1 MNIYLYTIGKIVFL
15 INLTAFC
22 CSMYGQNAAVTIM
35 VTDETGIPIPY
46 ATVVIKKLEDDAFVS
61 GAITNE
67 AGAFKL
73 DTHELKNSSIT
84 ISHIGFYAF
93 HQEVLDA
100 CSFDLRTVELKK
112 DITQIGDVTVLG
124 QKTGIHNGINKV
136 IYIPERRVINQS
148 STGYDVLSRVPN
160 VHIEARNNQIK
171 VGNSSHVL
179 VLIDGVS
186 SNQSLYS
193 INPRDIERI
202 ELIKNPNASY
212 ASDVTSVINII
223 LKNKFVDNLYVHLN
237 GELSCLNPVNNSGSQ
252 MVYTSNKVKV
262 FGGYQWNYFS
272 YSNTKAHVYREDY
285 DEDYIQKY
293 NSVSD
298 DGDQS
303 TNKQI
308 INGGIE
314 IQASNNF
321 NIHFSGSFSPSEY
334 SNNKTSQVLIDNQN
348 TLGYNVIDQLNL
360 EASEQNYVLDLHHKL
375 GKEQQYWELQNSLRF
390 IDRERIGKLNTEES
404 ESSQVQREELTS
416 SNWKTYASKFIFNQP
431 IYDFA
436 IVKTGVHYQYSKMN
450 DEFLS
455 NNDHSNLDYTE
466 GRLRLFENLVLDFDK
481 LSAQLSC
488 GLERRNVDVDL
499 QNTSQWYGLPTGF
512 VKYQLNDRHSFSMLY
527 NRRLSYPM
535 YYMLVPFNYFSGDS
549 LSVSVGNPELK
560 PVQNN
565 VFKISHDLELDDWD
579 LNITT
584 SLFYTYSKDK
594 HDIQFANI
602 NGVLQSKWVNVGH
615 TKSVG
620 AGIDAYIYL
629 FDCIDLGVECS
640 GYYVSFPNHAYNGY
654 VGDMYTYVDIELPLK
669 MSLGVEAYLSTKE
682 YDINGYYNQSSY
694 IDNITFSKMLF
705 KHHGKLSLVA
715 LNPFSSYK
723 ETEQHWDASFME
735 KAITT
740 TDNSAICLRFSYAF
754 NKNTMRNTYKK
765 PLLDDQ
771 ILNK

>member
-1 MNIYLYTIGKIVFL
+1 MNLYLNTIGKIVFL

-22 CSMYGQNAAVTIM
+22 CSVYGQNAAVTIK

-46 ATVVIKKLEDDAFVS
+46 ATVVIKKLDNVS
-61 GAITNE
+61 IVRGAITND
-67 AGAFKL
+67 AGIFKL
-73 DTHELKNSSIT
+73 DTLGLKNCSIT
-84 ISHIGFYAF
+84 ISHIGYHAF
-93 HQEVLDA
+93 HQEILTTN
-100 CSFDLRTVELKK
+100 SFDLSIVELKK
-112 DITQIGDVTVLG
+112 DITQLDDVTVLG
-124 QKTGIHNGINKV
+124 RKAGIYNGINKV
-136 IYIPERRVINQS
+136 VYIPERRVINQS
-148 STGYDVLSRVPN
+148 STGYDVLSKVPN
-160 VHIEARNNQIK
+160 VHVEARNNKIK
-171 VGNSSHVL
+171 VGNSAHVL

-237 GELSCLNPVNNSGSQ
+237 GELSFLNPVNNSGAQ
-252 MVYTSNKVKV
+252 MVYTSKKVKV

-272 YSNTKAHVYREDY
+272 YSNIKAHVYGEDY
-285 DEDYIQKY
+285 GEDYIQTY

-298 DGDQS
+298 DGGQS
-303 TNKQI
+303 TNKHI

-314 IQASNNF
+314 FQASNNF

-334 SNNKTSQVLIDNQN
+334 SNNKSSDVLIDNEN
-348 TLGYNVIDQLNL
+348 KTGYKVSDRLDL
-360 EASEQNYVLDLHHKL
+360 KVSDQNYVLNMHHKL
-375 GKEQQYWELQNSLRF
+375 GEKQYWELQNSIRL
-390 IDRERIGKLNTEES
+390 IDRERIGRFITEES

-450 DEFLS
+450 DKYIS
-455 NNDHSNLDYTE
+455 DNDHSHLDYRE
-466 GRLRLFENLVLDFDK
+466 GRLRFFENLELDFNK

-488 GLERRNVDVDL
+488 GLERRNVVNDL
-499 QNTSQWYGLPTGF
+499 QKASQWYCLPTGF
-512 VKYQLNDRHSFSMLY
+512 VKYKLNKIHSFNVMY

-535 YYMLVPFNYFSGDS
+535 YYMLVPFNYFSADS
-549 LSVSVGNPELK
+549 LSISVGNPDLK

-565 VFKISHDLELDDWD
+565 VFKIGHDLELDDWD
-579 LNITT
+579 LNVST

-620 AGIDAYIYL
+620 VSIDAYIYL

-669 MSLGVEAYLSTKE
+669 ISLGVEAYLSTNE
-682 YDINGYYNQSSY
+682 YDINGYYKHSAY
-694 IDNITFSKMLF
+694 FDNITLSKMLF
-705 KHHGKLSLVA
+705 KRRGKLSMVA
-715 LNPFSSYK
+715 LNPFSSFN
-723 ETEQHWDASFME
+723 ETEQHWDASFIE
-735 KAITT
+735 KSISKI
-740 TDNSAICLRFSYAF
+740 NSSAICLRFSYAF
-754 NKNTMRNTYKK
+754 NKSTLHNMYHKS
-765 PLLDDQ
+765 LLDDQ